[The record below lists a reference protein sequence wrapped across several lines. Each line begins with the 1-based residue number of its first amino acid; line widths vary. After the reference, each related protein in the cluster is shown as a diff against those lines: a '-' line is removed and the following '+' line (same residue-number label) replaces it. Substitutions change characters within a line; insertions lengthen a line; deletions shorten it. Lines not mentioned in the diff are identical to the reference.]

1 MKANQILELS
11 KNEKIDIY
19 NYYDEGKGINVS
31 TFNTIDAINDLASL
45 KVKYSERD
53 QDAYLDEEVEAIY
66 EDFDY
71 LNKAIDIDEDSKYS
85 DVVKQTV
92 DAIDYFK
99 NFEDPVVVDYNK
111 ASFELDINS
120 YFELTDFTSFEQLAD
135 GDSKLVSASHRLQSD
150 IEDAE

>member
-1 MKANQILELS
+1 MKAEQILELS

-19 NYYDEGKGINVS
+19 NYYDEGINVS

-85 DVVKQTV
+85 DVVKQTA

-99 NFEDPVVVDYNK
+99 GFEDPVVVDYNE
-111 ASFELDINS
+111 ASFDLDINS

-135 GDSKLVSASHRLQSD
+135 GDSKLVLAIHRLQSD
-150 IEDAE
+150 IEDTE

>member
-135 GDSKLVSASHRLQSD
+135 ADSKLVSAIHRLQSD

>member
-1 MKANQILELS
+1 MKSEQILELS
-11 KNEKIDIY
+11 KNERIDIY
-19 NYYDEGKGINVS
+19 DYYDEGRGINVS

-53 QDAYLDEEVEAIY
+53 QDAYLDDDVDAIY

-71 LNKAIDIDEDSKYS
+71 LNKVIDIDEDSKYS
-85 DVVKQTV
+85 YVVKQTE

-99 NFEDPVVVDYNK
+99 NFEDPVVVDYDE
-111 ASFELDINS
+111 ATSDSDINN
-120 YFELTDFTSFEQLAD
+120 YFELTDFTRFEQLAN
-135 GDSKLVSASHRLQSD
+135 GDSKLVVAIHRLQSD